1 MYKKLYFTSPI
12 NLLLIVCLTEI
23 ISMTSYATWPIF
35 LVKLQPIWNL
45 NNFQTGWVSGSFF
58 IGYVI
63 GTPVLVGLTDILDS
77 KKIYIYSCLISF
89 FGAFGF
95 WVFANGFWSAC
106 FYWGLVG
113 LGLSGTYMPGL
124 QILNERLDSIKR
136 IKLLPYYTASFGFGT
151 AFSFFTIGL
160 IYSFYNW
167 KIAFIIGGLASLFSL
182 FLILIF
188 VKPIKKN
195 QGKENLLLRHPL
207 NFTPV
212 IKNKPALKYILAYG
226 AHTYELFAYRSWLF
240 AFLVFIVI
248 FHKINISH
256 TTLSFLISLFAFV
269 GTFAS
274 IIGAK
279 YSLEMG
285 RKKMIKFYGFFTF
298 IVSLL
303 TAFTSY
309 FNLFLVLI
317 LIGIYNFA
325 IHLDSASLTA
335 GTVENSKSSERGA
348 LLAVHSIVGFTGGAI
363 GGPLIGLTL
372 DIFGGQQDINAWA
385 LSICLMGFGSLI
397 VYFIMLKSKF

>member
-1 MYKKLYFTSPI
+1 
-12 NLLLIVCLTEI
+12 
-23 ISMTSYATWPIF
+23 MTSYATWPIF

-195 QGKENLLLRHPL
+195 HGKKNLLLRHPL

-248 FHKINISH
+248 FHEINISH

-335 GTVENSKSSERGA
+335 GTVENSKSTERGA

>member
-1 MYKKLYFTSPI
+1 
-12 NLLLIVCLTEI
+12 
-23 ISMTSYATWPIF
+23 MTSYATWPIF
-35 LVKLQPIWNL
+35 LVKLQPIWKL

-195 QGKENLLLRHPL
+195 QGKKNLLLRHPL

-248 FHKINISH
+248 FHEINISH

>member
-1 MYKKLYFTSPI
+1 MYKKFYFTSPI

-195 QGKENLLLRHPL
+195 QGKKNLLLRHPL

-248 FHKINISH
+248 FHEINISH

>member
-1 MYKKLYFTSPI
+1 MYKKFYFTSPI

-95 WVFANGFWSAC
+95 WIFANGFWSAC

-151 AFSFFTIGL
+151 ALSFFTIGL

-385 LSICLMGFGSLI
+385 LSICLMGLGSLI

>member
-1 MYKKLYFTSPI
+1 MYKKFYFTSPI

-385 LSICLMGFGSLI
+385 LSICLMGLGSLI